1 VDPKRD
7 VTTSGR
13 TPSLDDAKAQFL
25 ANWHKCRTDRLLPH
39 ALLRSRTKCP
49 TCICVPCQRASFHH
63 ACRHQR
69 GSRPPA
75 KDWLHEI
82 KHDGFRVIARK
93 IGNRVRLYS
102 RSGSKD
108 VFPLLSPRAHT
119 QPIKISPCRMRVEE
133 RSSNKQRIHR
143 LVTSRADAACIAEH
157 SSNVDCPAIAP
168 IMGLTSAPMFRV
180 SMLLLAGS
188 LLASCAVF
196 QPIGD
201 VILGNTPNA
210 PAPPPPSNTQSEQPN
225 NPDCSDG
232 ACPQR

>member
-1 VDPKRD
+1 LGLLKEVGPDLRRSSGSCKSQLYVDPKRG

-102 RSGSKD
+102 RSGGKD
-108 VFPLLSPRAHT
+108 VFPLLSPRA
-119 QPIKISPCRMRVEE
+119 IKISPCRMRVEE

-143 LVTSRADAACIAEH
+143 LVTSRADAARIAEH

-168 IMGLTSAPMFRV
+168 ITVLTSARHV
-180 SMLLLAGS
+180 SRIHALAGR
-188 LLASCAVF
+188 LPTRVLR
-196 QPIGD
+196 G
-201 VILGNTPNA
+201 L
-210 PAPPPPSNTQSEQPN
+210 PAHRGCHTGQHSERPGPSTSF
-225 NPDCSDG
+225 
-232 ACPQR
+232 